1 MMISFVMLFPFSLA
15 HVKQAIRSLIP
26 LAPSGTQAL
35 AYRVVDF
42 VASFAGVLF
51 RWDGDRLRVKLNNW
65 RWWEMIGMVR
75 MLGTVKNVGVF
86 DFSQDT
92 KAAVEVFLNRKFRP
106 WHIWFS
112 QGVMDA
118 GGGCESVRIPW
129 SQLEVWKFW
138 YRHVFKNRMGYW
150 LEARQSATIQN
161 I

>member
-65 RWWEMIGMVR
+65 R
-75 MLGTVKNVGVF
+75 
-86 DFSQDT
+86 
-92 KAAVEVFLNRKFRP
+92 
-106 WHIWFS
+106 
-112 QGVMDA
+112 
-118 GGGCESVRIPW
+118 
-129 SQLEVWKFW
+129 
-138 YRHVFKNRMGYW
+138 
-150 LEARQSATIQN
+150 
-161 I
+161 